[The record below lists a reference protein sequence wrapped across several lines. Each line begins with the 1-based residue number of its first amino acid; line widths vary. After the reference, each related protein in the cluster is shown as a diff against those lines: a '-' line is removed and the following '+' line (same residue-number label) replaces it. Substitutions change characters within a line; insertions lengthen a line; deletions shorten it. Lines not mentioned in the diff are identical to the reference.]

1 METALAFIPLTLLFL
16 GCAAVQI
23 LAKYAL
29 HFYKRRGKAS
39 IEPITNLVMAGLCI
53 YMAKNQTWHI
63 AAYLFL
69 IMAVMVGFMAAQTDL
84 YKSRKR
90 DSGNATDQDGETQ

>member
-16 GCAAVQI
+16 GLVAVQI
-23 LAKYAL
+23 IAKYAL
-29 HFYKRRGKAS
+29 HFVKRRGKPS
-39 IEPITNLVMAGLCI
+39 IEPITNLVMAGLCV

-63 AAYLFL
+63 AAYLLL

-84 YKSRKR
+84 VRSPKR
-90 DSGNATDQDGETQ
+90 NNDEGQPQDGEAQ